1 MRRFYALWWIRA
13 RQAFRATARFNDW
26 QWASGN
32 PLRALFRLC
41 VWCGRMDYRI
51 RHLQRIV
58 GCGNSF
64 RRNLAFVVRPVSLA
78 FEFYH
83 FKKEQPVNTR
93 RTYLHL
99 ILDRALRR

>member
-41 VWCGRMDYRI
+41 VWCGRMDYQM

-64 RRNLAFVVRPVSLA
+64 RRNLANRVCCSAGQPNVR
-78 FEFYH
+78 
-83 FKKEQPVNTR
+83 
-93 RTYLHL
+93 
-99 ILDRALRR
+99 ILSF